1 MASDNAADRPIFTL
15 TCKKAAKIMSENG
28 ISVTNCI
35 CLSAVLI
42 VWFHRHAVKLTL
54 SPSQVILVSDYISSK
69 LLELLK
75 ECFSLF
81 CSILAIAVSSFA
93 KTVTFVG
100 KGRNNTVV
108 RQHM

>member
-1 MASDNAADRPIFTL
+1 MVFQSWIAY
-15 TCKKAAKIMSENG
+15 
-28 ISVTNCI
+28 V
-35 CLSAVLI
+35 VLI
-42 VWFHRHAVKLTL
+42 VWVHRHAIKVTL
-54 SPSQVILVSDYISSK
+54 SPSHIILLSDYIPSK

-81 CSILAIAVSSFA
+81 CSILATAISSFA

-100 KGRNNTVV
+100 KDRKRSNTIV